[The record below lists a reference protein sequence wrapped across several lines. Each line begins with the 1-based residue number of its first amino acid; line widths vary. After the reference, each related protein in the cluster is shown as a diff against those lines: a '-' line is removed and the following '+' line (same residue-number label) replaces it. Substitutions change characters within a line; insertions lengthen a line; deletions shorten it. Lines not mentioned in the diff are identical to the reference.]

1 MLIGHNKNGD
11 PIFRYI
17 YDSTQKFTFKLRQ
30 NINTYQTELIR
41 ESKMTL
47 SEWLDHR
54 LEHMASILLSS
65 TLNHYCNNLEH
76 HVKPYLGQK
85 DLMQITA
92 ANL

>member
-1 MLIGHNKNGD
+1 MLIGHKKNGD

-54 LEHMASILLSS
+54 LEHMASNAVPAVPLRGHCEGKRHLVDQPVFHLL
-65 TLNHYCNNLEH
+65 
-76 HVKPYLGQK
+76 VKATGLV
-85 DLMQITA
+85 
-92 ANL
+92 

>member
-1 MLIGHNKNGD
+1 
-11 PIFRYI
+11 
-17 YDSTQKFTFKLRQ
+17 
-30 NINTYQTELIR
+30 
-41 ESKMTL
+41 MTL